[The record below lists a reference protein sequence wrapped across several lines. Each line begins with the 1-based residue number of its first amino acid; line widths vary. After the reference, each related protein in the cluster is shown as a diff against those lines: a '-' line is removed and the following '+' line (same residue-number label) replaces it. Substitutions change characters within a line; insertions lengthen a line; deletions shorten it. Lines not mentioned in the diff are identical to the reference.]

1 MFFAFFLIIIIIII
15 GLQKRRDDLK
25 HITDIIDEA
34 PEWQE
39 YKQVS
44 DEVVDRIHAEWAD
57 NDEPVT
63 RHSVQ
68 QLHAHVADVVEEMRD
83 HYSKKLHA
91 RVQGELARGI
101 DSPLA
106 RLIAQQR
113 DASSSL
119 AAAMRHDGMLESGA
133 YPDAIPLTSRNDT
146 ADAKPIS
153 KEKEAFINPNL
164 QLQLDRRMQ
173 KPVDSSLP
181 KAKFSLSLDDL
192 SAVPDENS
200 NDTQPPPLSTNN
212 DDIDN
217 EFDEFNDDI
226 DDDIDDDD
234 DDMAEFDEHGI
245 DEQAL
250 DNTLTSPSTT
260 TKQTTSTTTT
270 ANEPDA
276 NTTTNSETTHAHP
289 FNAASIRKM

>member
-1 MFFAFFLIIIIIII
+1 MFFFVFFLIIILII
-15 GLQKRRDDLK
+15 GLQKRRSDLK

-133 YPDAIPLTSRNDT
+133 YPDAIPLASRNDT
-146 ADAKPIS
+146 ADDAKPIS

-200 NDTQPPPLSTNN
+200 NTQPPLSTNN
-212 DDIDN
+212 DDIEN

-234 DDMAEFDEHGI
+234 MTEFDDHGI

-250 DNTLTSPSTT
+250 DNTLTSSTT

-270 ANEPDA
+270 ANEPDV
-276 NTTTNSETTHAHP
+276 NTTTNSETTPSHP